1 MVRRSATAHERPSS
15 GEGKRRCGE
24 SSALVRAEN
33 DEQVIPEAFA
43 LQRPSNPADGLVDG
57 GDHREAEKPRLVR
70 HLLGVVQRRVIR
82 RRLVRAMSVQPLSWS
97 FFEDEKGNG
106 CTYTF

>member
-15 GEGKRRCGE
+15 GEGKHRCGE

-57 GDHREAEKPRLVR
+57 GNHREAEKPRLVR